1 MKVLAIT
8 AACLL
13 SATLS
18 SGECVEVTGA
28 NPRLPAFQSSSRRVR
43 ITAVQEGKALG
54 NVRVLFYLS
63 TDEVNPKLALT
74 TDKQGVVL
82 APDLA
87 PGRYRILAFGPEQE
101 SAEAYLEVSEKGGT
115 QANSFLMAIPPTFLP
130 EKGSDIEAAPI
141 AQHVREFKG
150 RVIDQSGAFV
160 PGALVQVFRKGSLAE
175 PVAKIKAGNEGS
187 FVASLG
193 PGMYVGFISSQGFK
207 KQIVGFEIGPSGE
220 AKDLRVE
227 LRVGFC

>member
-13 SATLS
+13 SATFS
-18 SGECVEVTGA
+18 FGECMEVTGA
-28 NPRLPAFQSSSRRVR
+28 NSRLPAFQSSSRRVS

-115 QANSFLMAIPPTFLP
+115 QANSFLMAIPPTFSKSAQAVKRRICGLNCALDFA
-130 EKGSDIEAAPI
+130 EHSDSCE
-141 AQHVREFKG
+141 R
-150 RVIDQSGAFV
+150 
-160 PGALVQVFRKGSLAE
+160 
-175 PVAKIKAGNEGS
+175 
-187 FVASLG
+187 
-193 PGMYVGFISSQGFK
+193 ISSSSRCQN
-207 KQIVGFEIGPSGE
+207 
-220 AKDLRVE
+220 AKTSR
-227 LRVGFC
+227 RF